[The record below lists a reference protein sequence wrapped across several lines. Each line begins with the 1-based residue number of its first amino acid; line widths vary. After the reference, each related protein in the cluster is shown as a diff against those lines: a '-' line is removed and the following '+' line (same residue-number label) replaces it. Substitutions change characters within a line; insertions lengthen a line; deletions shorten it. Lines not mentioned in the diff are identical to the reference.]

1 MIGVDYMKDPLCS
14 ERVEETLEMLDTLLK
29 QSKPSGT
36 NCVIENVNADSFE
49 FVIKQ
54 AMHQMKFLNDIRWDE
69 IK

>member
-1 MIGVDYMKDPLCS
+1 MKDSLCS
-14 ERVEETLEMLDTLLK
+14 ERVEETLEMLNIFLK
-29 QSKPSGT
+29 QSKPAGT

-54 AMHQMKFLNDIRWDE
+54 AMRQMKFLNDIRWDE